1 MNETNESNSMDHDV
15 VLLSNGNNGL
25 DCHCKIPDCNSLI
38 FRADTAPLYK
48 EERKLPLGDRMDT
61 ISSFWR
67 LDDVFK
73 FENVTFTKETQTEQG
88 KIKYLACC
96 DCEYGPI
103 GYQNLENQ
111 ICYVAIDRVKY
122 CQPKIDGNSNS

>member
-1 MNETNESNSMDHDV
+1 MNESSKSDGNDDV
-15 VLLSNGNNGL
+15 ELLSNGNNRL
-25 DCHCKIPDCNSLI
+25 DCHCKVPDCNSLI
-38 FRADTAPLYK
+38 FRADTAPLHRI
-48 EERKLPLGDRMDT
+48 EQKLPLGNQIDT

-73 FENVTFTKETQTEQG
+73 FENVTFTKETETENG

-103 GYQNLENQ
+103 GYQDVKNQ
-111 ICYVAIDRVKY
+111 ICYVAINRVKY
-122 CQPKIDGNSNS
+122 CQPKNN

>member
-1 MNETNESNSMDHDV
+1 MTQDQDE
-15 VLLSNGNNGL
+15 
-25 DCHCKIPDCNSLI
+25 CRFFQYFFFK
-38 FRADTAPLYK
+38 
-48 EERKLPLGDRMDT
+48 RKLPLGDRVDT